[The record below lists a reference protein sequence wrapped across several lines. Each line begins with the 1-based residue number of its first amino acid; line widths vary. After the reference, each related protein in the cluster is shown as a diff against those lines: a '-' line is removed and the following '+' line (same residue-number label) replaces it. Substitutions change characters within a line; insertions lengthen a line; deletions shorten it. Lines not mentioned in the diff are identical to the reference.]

1 MKLDPQ
7 QQKYLDELCEGFA
20 VERLCVF
27 GSISRGEERP
37 DSDLDIFVS
46 FRESLSAEDYAT
58 NYFALKE
65 ALESTFKRPVDLL
78 TQAALKNPFLRQSI
92 EMDQRV
98 LYAA

>member
-1 MKLDPQ
+1 MRLDRD
-7 QQKYLDELCEGFA
+7 QQKYIDKICRSFA
-20 VERLCVF
+20 VQRLCLF
-27 GSISRGEERP
+27 GSMARGEERP

-46 FRESLSAEDYAT
+46 FRESLTAEQYAT

-78 TQAALKNPFLRQSI
+78 TQSALKNPFLRQSI
-92 EMDQRV
+92 ETEQRV